1 MNNPYSIQLFA
12 FWSVIENTVSDD
24 GHDDRQGQRFGGG
37 RNNTQI
43 TGVRLKNAATGEEK
57 EIACDGV
64 FVSVGRVPATQM
76 IENQV
81 TLDEKGYIIADESTK
96 TNLPGVFAVGDIR
109 TKALRQI
116 VTATA
121 DGANA
126 AYAAEEYLVNWVKNN

>member
-64 FVSVGRVPATQM
+64 FVSV
-76 IENQV
+76 
-81 TLDEKGYIIADESTK
+81 
-96 TNLPGVFAVGDIR
+96 
-109 TKALRQI
+109 
-116 VTATA
+116 
-121 DGANA
+121 AN
-126 AYAAEEYLVNWVKNN
+126 AAEEYLVNWVKNN

>member
-43 TGVRLKNAATGEEK
+43 TGVCLKNAATGEEK